1 MRDGL
6 KAHLQSKGDLPMF
19 DNDELRCINPNLFD
33 LLNTNSND
41 IRIIDSYMDSYL
53 IKLIAP
59 LTTLV
64 YSEYYKLEI
73 FDRVADDGIYLAKLR

>member
-1 MRDGL
+1 MNV
-6 KAHLQSKGDLPMF
+6 M
-19 DNDELRCINPNLFD
+19 ELRHINPKLFD
-33 LLNTNSND
+33 LLNINSND
-41 IRIIDSYMDSYL
+41 IKIIDSYMDGYL